1 MLSPDNALTPAQG
14 ETVIDLGSGGGFDAF
29 LASQRVGPEGRV
41 IGVDRNKVLHPCPTS
56 SQYINISKAMLSLA
70 QANQTKSRAAANVTF
85 VEASLTS
92 IPLPSGSADCI
103 ISNCVINLVPQADK
117 GKAFQEMGRLLRS
130 GGRVAISDTLARKAM
145 PDNVRNSVA
154 LYVGCIAGC
163 SEKAEY
169 ERWLAQAGFTG
180 ELNACVWKIADAE
193 ANSVCL

>member
-1 MLSPDNALTPAQG
+1 
-14 ETVIDLGSGGGFDAF
+14 
-29 LASQRVGPEGRV
+29 
-41 IGVDRNKVLHPCPTS
+41 
-56 SQYINISKAMLSLA
+56 MLSLA
-70 QANQTKSRAAANVTF
+70 QANQAKSTTAAATNITF

-117 GKAFQEMGRLLRS
+117 GTVFLEMGRLLRS

-145 PDNVRNSVA
+145 PDTVRNSVA

-169 ERWLAQAGFTG
+169 ERWLAQAGFKGTLTG
-180 ELNACVWKIADAE
+180 AVWQRAESDA
-193 ANSVCL
+193 NYVRP